1 MKVKMKNSYVRAVAL
16 CVLFCVNCFVY
27 AEDPNSLKVYDCVIV
42 QKLGFNTP
50 KGYGFLKVS
59 HHDTL
64 CYVVTTDS
72 ARYEGLSVDST
83 YRFFVRQKNKTGTSI
98 FGYGTKDDLSPV
110 ERAMVSSVDTRRLK
124 DSPVESVE
132 RAMVSSVNLRYIDL
146 GEKRRV
152 SSTQIA
158 SHNLY
163 ELLVMESPNVKSREF
178 RLPQGMNVE
187 PSMYETMEDKAL
199 DYFYR
204 YVSEFEE
211 YSERYIAKEMK
222 KMTKKMTQRQRIS
235 TFIYKAH
242 IMTYCSKESGKI
254 LKTPLND
261 VYMNVYIWKYNNNLI
276 DSVAVNDRLTYK
288 PTYEKVDLKFKSPH
302 KGKGKRIISICAN
315 CHYNNMNHVEVTIS
329 KKKELQTYIIVMRE
343 DGSLFDIV
351 KKEDRILILNYCIE
365 I

>member
-1 MKVKMKNSYVRAVAL
+1 MRNSYVRAVAL

-50 KGYGFLKVS
+50 KGYGFLEVS

-64 CYVVTTDS
+64 CYVVTADS

-83 YRFFVRQKNKTGTSI
+83 YRFFVRQMNKTGTSI

-110 ERAMVSSVDTRRLK
+110 ERAL
-124 DSPVESVE
+124 ESC
-132 RAMVSSVNLRYIDL
+132 ANLRYIDL
-146 GEKRRV
+146 GEKRMV
-152 SSTQIA
+152 TSTQIA

-178 RLPQGMNVE
+178 HLPQGMNVE

-222 KMTKKMTQRQRIS
+222 KMTKKMTQKQRIS
-235 TFIYKAH
+235 TFIH

-288 PTYEKVDLKFKSPH
+288 PAYVKVDLKYKSPH
-302 KGKGKRIISICAN
+302 KGNEEKIISICAN

-351 KKEDRILILNYCIE
+351 EKDDRIVLLNYSIQ

>member
-1 MKVKMKNSYVRAVAL
+1 MKNSYVRAVAL

-64 CYVVTTDS
+64 CYVVTADS

-83 YRFFVRQKNKTGTSI
+83 YRFFVRQKNITGTSI
-98 FGYGTKDDLSPV
+98 LRYGNIVDLSPV
-110 ERAMVSSVDTRRLK
+110 ERAL
-124 DSPVESVE
+124 ESC
-132 RAMVSSVNLRYIDL
+132 ANPRYIDL
-146 GEKRRV
+146 GEERRV

-178 RLPQGMNVE
+178 QLPQGMNVE
-187 PSMYETMEDKAL
+187 PSMYETMEDRAL
-199 DYFYR
+199 DYFCR

-222 KMTKKMTQRQRIS
+222 KLTKKHRIRS
-235 TFIYKAH
+235 LNDFKYDVH
-242 IMTYCSKESGKI
+242 VLTYCSKESGKI

-288 PTYEKVDLKFKSPH
+288 PTYEKVDLKYKSPH

-329 KKKELQTYIIVMRE
+329 KKKDLQTYIIVMRE

-351 KKEDRILILNYCIE
+351 KKEDRILSLNYCIE

>member
-42 QKLGFNTP
+42 QKLGFNIP

-64 CYVVTTDS
+64 CYVVTADS

-83 YRFFVRQKNKTGTSI
+83 YSFFVRQMNTTGTSI
-98 FGYGTKDDLSPV
+98 FVCGTKDDLSPV
-110 ERAMVSSVDTRRLK
+110 ERAM
-124 DSPVESVE
+124 ESC
-132 RAMVSSVNLRYIDL
+132 ANLRYIDL

-178 RLPQGMNVE
+178 QLPQGMNVE

-222 KMTKKMTQRQRIS
+222 KMTKKMTQKQRIS
-235 TFIYKAH
+235 TFIH

-288 PTYEKVDLKFKSPH
+288 PTYEKVDLKYKSPH

>member
-42 QKLGFNTP
+42 QKLGFNIP

-64 CYVVTTDS
+64 CYVVTADS

-83 YRFFVRQKNKTGTSI
+83 YRFFVRQMNTTGTSR
-98 FGYGTKDDLSPV
+98 TKDDLSPV
-110 ERAMVSSVDTRRLK
+110 ERAMVSRVG
-124 DSPVESVE
+124 
-132 RAMVSSVNLRYIDL
+132 LRYIDL

-152 SSTQIA
+152 YSTQIA

-178 RLPQGMNVE
+178 QLPQGMNVE

-211 YSERYIAKEMK
+211 YSERYIAKEME
-222 KMTKKMTQRQRIS
+222 KMTKKMTQRQLIS

-288 PTYEKVDLKFKSPH
+288 PTYEKVDLKYKSPH

-351 KKEDRILILNYCIE
+351 KKEDRIIILNYCIG

>member
-1 MKVKMKNSYVRAVAL
+1 MKAKMRNSYVRAVAL

-50 KGYGFLKVS
+50 KGYGFLEVS

-64 CYVVTTDS
+64 CYVVIADS

-83 YRFFVRQKNKTGTSI
+83 YRFFVRQMNKTGTSI

-110 ERAMVSSVDTRRLK
+110 ERAL
-124 DSPVESVE
+124 ESC
-132 RAMVSSVNLRYIDL
+132 ANLRYIDL
-146 GEKRRV
+146 GEKRMV
-152 SSTQIA
+152 TSTQIA

-178 RLPQGMNVE
+178 HLPQGMNVE

-211 YSERYIAKEMK
+211 YSEGYIAKEMK
-222 KMTKKMTQRQRIS
+222 KMTKKMPQRQRIS
-235 TFIYKAH
+235 TFIYNDH

-276 DSVAVNDRLTYK
+276 DSVAVNDRLMYK
-288 PTYEKVDLKFKSPH
+288 PTYVKVDLKYKSPH
-302 KGKGKRIISICAN
+302 KGNEKKIISICAN

-351 KKEDRILILNYCIE
+351 KKDDRIVYINYSIQ

>member
-42 QKLGFNTP
+42 QKLGFNIP

-64 CYVVTTDS
+64 CYVVTADS

-83 YRFFVRQKNKTGTSI
+83 YRFFVRQENTTGTSR
-98 FGYGTKDDLSPV
+98 TKDDLSPV
-110 ERAMVSSVDTRRLK
+110 ERAMVSRVG
-124 DSPVESVE
+124 
-132 RAMVSSVNLRYIDL
+132 LRYIDL

-152 SSTQIA
+152 SSRQIA

-178 RLPQGMNVE
+178 QLPQGMNVE

-211 YSERYIAKEMK
+211 YSEHYIAKEMK
-222 KMTKKMTQRQRIS
+222 KMTKKMTQRQLIS

-288 PTYEKVDLKFKSPH
+288 PTYEKVDLKYKSPQPH

>member
-1 MKVKMKNSYVRAVAL
+1 MKAKMRNSYVRAVAL

-27 AEDPNSLKVYDCVIV
+27 AEDPNSLKVYDFVIV
-42 QKLGFNTP
+42 QKLGFNIP

-83 YRFFVRQKNKTGTSI
+83 YRFFVRQKHKARTSI
-98 FGYGTKDDLSPV
+98 SGYVTKDDLSPV
-110 ERAMVSSVDTRRLK
+110 EMAMVN
-124 DSPVESVE
+124 
-132 RAMVSSVNLRYIDL
+132 RAGLCYIDL

-152 SSTQIA
+152 SCTQID

-163 ELLVMESPNVKSREF
+163 ELLVMESPNVKSRKF
-178 RLPQGMNVE
+178 QLPQGMNVE

-211 YSERYIAKEMK
+211 YSESYIAKEMK
-222 KMTKKMTQRQRIS
+222 KLNKKMTEKQRIS

-288 PTYEKVDLKFKSPH
+288 PTYEKVDLKYKSPH

-315 CHYNNMNHVEVTIS
+315 CHYNNMNHVEVTIG
-329 KKKELQTYIIVMRE
+329 KKKKLQTYIIVMRE

-351 KKEDRILILNYCIE
+351 KKEDRILILDYYIE

>member
-27 AEDPNSLKVYDCVIV
+27 AEDPNSLKIYDCVIV
-42 QKLGFNTP
+42 QKLGFNTSE
-50 KGYGFLKVS
+50 GYGFLEVS

-64 CYVVTTDS
+64 CYVVTADS

-83 YRFFVRQKNKTGTSI
+83 YRFFVRQKNTTGTSI
-98 FGYGTKDDLSPV
+98 FLCGTKDDLSPV
-110 ERAMVSSVDTRRLK
+110 ERAMVSC
-124 DSPVESVE
+124 
-132 RAMVSSVNLRYIDL
+132 VNRHYIDL

-178 RLPQGMNVE
+178 HLPQGMNVE

-199 DYFYR
+199 DYFCR
-204 YVSEFEE
+204 YVSAARVLKS
-211 YSERYIAKEMK
+211 Y
-222 KMTKKMTQRQRIS
+222 
-235 TFIYKAH
+235 
-242 IMTYCSKESGKI
+242 SKESGKI

-288 PTYEKVDLKFKSPH
+288 PTYEKVNLKYKSPH

-315 CHYNNMNHVEVTIS
+315 CHYNNMNHVEVTIG

-351 KKEDRILILNYCIE
+351 KKEDRIVYINYSIQ

>member
-1 MKVKMKNSYVRAVAL
+1 
-16 CVLFCVNCFVY
+16 
-27 AEDPNSLKVYDCVIV
+27 
-42 QKLGFNTP
+42 
-50 KGYGFLKVS
+50 
-59 HHDTL
+59 
-64 CYVVTTDS
+64 
-72 ARYEGLSVDST
+72 
-83 YRFFVRQKNKTGTSI
+83 
-98 FGYGTKDDLSPV
+98 
-110 ERAMVSSVDTRRLK
+110 
-124 DSPVESVE
+124 
-132 RAMVSSVNLRYIDL
+132 
-146 GEKRRV
+146 
-152 SSTQIA
+152 
-158 SHNLY
+158 
-163 ELLVMESPNVKSREF
+163 
-178 RLPQGMNVE
+178 
-187 PSMYETMEDKAL
+187 MYETMEDKAL

-235 TFIYKAH
+235 TFIYKTH

-329 KKKELQTYIIVMRE
+329 KKKDLQTYIIVMRE

-351 KKEDRILILNYCIE
+351 KKEDRILILNYCIG

>member
-42 QKLGFNTP
+42 QKLGFNIP

-64 CYVVTTDS
+64 CYVVTADS

-83 YRFFVRQKNKTGTSI
+83 YRFFVQQMNKTGTSI

-110 ERAMVSSVDTRRLK
+110 ERAMVSRVGLC
-124 DSPVESVE
+124 
-132 RAMVSSVNLRYIDL
+132 YIDL

-178 RLPQGMNVE
+178 HLPQGMNVE

-222 KMTKKMTQRQRIS
+222 KMTKKMTQKQRIS
-235 TFIYKAH
+235 TFIH

-288 PTYEKVDLKFKSPH
+288 PTYEKVDLKYKSPH

>member
-27 AEDPNSLKVYDCVIV
+27 AEDPNSLKIYDCVIV
-42 QKLGFNTP
+42 QKLGFNTSE
-50 KGYGFLKVS
+50 GYGFLEVS

-64 CYVVTTDS
+64 CYVVTADS

-83 YRFFVRQKNKTGTSI
+83 YRFFVRQKNTTGTSI
-98 FGYGTKDDLSPV
+98 FLCGTKDDLSPV
-110 ERAMVSSVDTRRLK
+110 ERAMVSC
-124 DSPVESVE
+124 
-132 RAMVSSVNLRYIDL
+132 VNRHYIDL

-178 RLPQGMNVE
+178 HLPQGMNVE

-199 DYFYR
+199 DYFFR

-235 TFIYKAH
+235 TFIYKTH

-276 DSVAVNDRLTYK
+276 DSVAVNDRLMYK
-288 PTYEKVDLKFKSPH
+288 PTYVKVDLKYKSPH

-315 CHYNNMNHVEVTIS
+315 CHYNNMNHVEVTIG

>member
-1 MKVKMKNSYVRAVAL
+1 MKAKMRNSYVRAVAL

-50 KGYGFLKVS
+50 KGYGFLEVS

-64 CYVVTTDS
+64 CYVVTADS

-83 YRFFVRQKNKTGTSI
+83 YRFFVRQMNKTGTSI

-110 ERAMVSSVDTRRLK
+110 ERAL
-124 DSPVESVE
+124 ESC
-132 RAMVSSVNLRYIDL
+132 ANLRYIDL
-146 GEKRRV
+146 GEKRMV
-152 SSTQIA
+152 TSTQIA

-178 RLPQGMNVE
+178 HLPQGMNVE

-199 DYFYR
+199 DYFCR
-204 YVSEFEE
+204 YVSAVRVLKS
-211 YSERYIAKEMK
+211 Y
-222 KMTKKMTQRQRIS
+222 
-235 TFIYKAH
+235 
-242 IMTYCSKESGKI
+242 SKESGKI

-276 DSVAVNDRLTYK
+276 DSVAVNDRLMYK
-288 PTYEKVDLKFKSPH
+288 PTYVKVDLKYKSPH
-302 KGKGKRIISICAN
+302 KGNEEKIISICAN

-351 KKEDRILILNYCIE
+351 EKDDRIVLLNYSIQ